1 VANKT
6 SGVMAMPQCD
16 NRAVLHL
23 IDKALRSE
31 GDAYLSDFVRGE
43 VLGILRKAIVDG
55 KMDITLKE
63 PLDDVA

>member
-1 VANKT
+1 
-6 SGVMAMPQCD
+6 MPQCD

-23 IDKALRSE
+23 IEKALRSE
-31 GDAYLSDFVRGE
+31 RDAFLSDRVRGE

-55 KMDITLKE
+55 KMDVTLTE

>member
-1 VANKT
+1 
-6 SGVMAMPQCD
+6 MPQCD
-16 NRAVLHL
+16 KRAVLHL

-31 GDAYLSDFVRGE
+31 KDVFLSDFVRGE

-55 KMDITLKE
+55 KMDVTLTE